1 LLVVNRNFGC
11 GSSRE
16 HAPQALMRWGIR
28 ALIGESFAEIFFGN
42 CLALGLPCLTASHD
56 DVLALQT
63 AIEADPS
70 VPVELDV
77 AGRQVQRAGQLWPL
91 TLADG
96 AHRMLVSGEW
106 DGTSQL
112 VAHDAELGATAARLP
127 YLVGFKA

>member
-1 LLVVNRNFGC
+1 
-11 GSSRE
+11 
-16 HAPQALMRWGIR
+16 MGILR
-28 ALIGESFAEIFFGN
+28 TSFLIDKQGR
-42 CLALGLPCLTASHD
+42 LAHVMDKVTTKTHHD

-70 VPVELDV
+70 VTLQLDV

-127 YLVGFKA
+127 YLVGFKG